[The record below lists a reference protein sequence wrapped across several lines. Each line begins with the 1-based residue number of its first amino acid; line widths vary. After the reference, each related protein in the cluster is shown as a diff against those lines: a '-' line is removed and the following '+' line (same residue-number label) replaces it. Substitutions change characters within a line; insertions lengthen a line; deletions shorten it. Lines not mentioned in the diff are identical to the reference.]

1 MIEPGNLKE
10 IFTALDRQIE
20 VHGGSPIGLVVCGGT
35 ALAAL
40 GLVNRTTK
48 DVDVMGSVEEIGG
61 RLIIHKID
69 ALPTWLGEAAE
80 PTGPDIFQALCCN

>member
-10 IFTALDRQIE
+10 IFSALDRQIE

-48 DVDVMGSVEEIGG
+48 DVDVMGSIEERGG
-61 RLIIHKID
+61 SFMLQLIEMITICRIY
-69 ALPTWLGEAAE
+69 LP
-80 PTGPDIFQALCCN
+80 